1 MVVANI
7 FLAWLVGTSLRGQLS
22 TWSMDLCSMLCG
34 CGGGKFVGVHI
45 AGPWILAFGWVNM
58 VRWGRVGGVVGI
70 GSVVIIC
77 GVFGAGHWGIVL
89 WSFKTFLIFS
99 NFLRSKLLS
108 SSATRE
114 ATCVYYVYQ

>member
-34 CGGGKFVGVHI
+34 CEGGVHI
-45 AGPWILAFGWVNM
+45 AGPWILAFGRVNM

>member
-34 CGGGKFVGVHI
+34 CEGGVHI
-45 AGPWILAFGWVNM
+45 AGPWILAFGRVNM

-77 GVFGAGHWGIVL
+77 GVFGAGHWSIVL